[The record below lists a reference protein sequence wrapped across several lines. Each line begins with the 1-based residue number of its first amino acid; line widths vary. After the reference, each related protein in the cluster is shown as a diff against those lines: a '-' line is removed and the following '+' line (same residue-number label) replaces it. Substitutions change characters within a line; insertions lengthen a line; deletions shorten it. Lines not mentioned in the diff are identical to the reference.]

1 MTSMTARS
9 NLSMRPDFPGVPLAR
24 ARQRL
29 DVPRDMDMAQGASV
43 AEQQPSV
50 GEAFDVI
57 LKPAPHPELARELAD
72 RLTEIRIDENLF
84 AIGRA
89 EAPFD
94 TSPPEAVAQ
103 LSRRHAR
110 IFIEHGFVYIAD
122 LGSKNGTAVNG
133 TPVRETPARVRSGDI
148 ISFGNRLSY
157 RTQFAPRTRRLD
169 APRPVGITLTPQRDD
184 IGLHPIELAQF
195 PFLVSK
201 TDDTFARYREQYP
214 HQVNYV
220 SRRHAHVFIKGGSPF
235 VEDLGSTNG
244 TFVNGERLGASAVEL
259 NNGDTLAFG
268 GTHFAYKVQLHGDE
282 GESTLTEMVAQAAA
296 PSSHDHRD
304 ELDSDKTTFVGS
316 AHSFLDIFCVDQAAA
331 REDEVNEE
339 AQPAPAEEKRQEA
352 GQTKRQAKRGKFALF
367 VGELRRALASDDPHA
382 ARRTRIIGA
391 CVLAVLVAGGAA
403 LFYSGSPERQ
413 AKSLMASGE
422 FGEAASV
429 TNDYLKT
436 HPGSA
441 QFASINTEAVLK
453 SNVPRWLAALKKGD
467 FASADAIIA
476 QMRTLAEHN
485 ADVHSLIDELEWVGK
500 LESFV
505 MSRGGAEAP
514 IRMYGDEPRIGAILK
529 HWEADASGHQRD
541 LDRIAGYVPEFR
553 DPYAL
558 ALSHLRKLQSDDS
571 VYLAAIDRLD
581 ASIAKS
587 LAQDDTDA
595 IGATLK
601 EYADKYPRLAGLDRV
616 RADLD
621 AYTVL
626 RRGLAGTSLAPL
638 AGAAG
643 KATFSTPP
651 FQERFK
657 QMSASQLPPPEVLTQ
672 YATVADAWNRG
683 QSAQAIDA
691 LQKLPQGTWSPMV
704 QKELAHKKAVA
715 AQYADLQKARGSK
728 GYEDALLSFYETL
741 DLDADTFYAKA
752 LAPEVA
758 ALKDRAIGRAQT
770 LMAQAQTQWQQ
781 YRTNGGI
788 GGSQRL
794 ESGVSDTFR
803 TQARL
808 LTDAQDAATRGMRI
822 FRQVKADSATAK
834 WSALASE
841 IDTEADLQRRSL
853 QDLRMVLEPGLLN
866 TKLSLI
872 GGGTS
877 SEARRTP

>member
-1 MTSMTARS
+1 
-9 NLSMRPDFPGVPLAR
+9 
-24 ARQRL
+24 
-29 DVPRDMDMAQGASV
+29 MDMAQGFSV
-43 AEQQPSV
+43 AEQQPGV

-57 LKPAPHPELARELAD
+57 LKPAPHAELARELAD
-72 RLTEIRIDENLF
+72 RLTDIRIDENLF

-94 TSPPEAVAQ
+94 ASPPEAVAQ

-110 IFIEHGFVYIAD
+110 IFIEHGLVYIAD

-133 TPVRETPARVRSGDI
+133 TPVRETPARVRNGDI
-148 ISFGNRLSY
+148 VSLGSRLSY
-157 RTQFAPRTRRLD
+157 RVQFAPRARRLNV
-169 APRPVGITLTPQRDD
+169 PRPIGITLTPQRDD
-184 IGLHPIELAQF
+184 LGLQPVELAQF

-201 TDDTFARYREQYP
+201 TDDTFSRYREQYP

-220 SRRHAHVFIKGGSPF
+220 SRRHAHVFIKGGAPF

-259 NNGDTLAFG
+259 KNGDSVAFG
-268 GTHFAYKVQLHGDE
+268 GTHFAYKVHLHGDE
-282 GESTLTEMVAQAAA
+282 GESTLTEMVAQVKAQAA
-296 PSSHDHRD
+296 RD
-304 ELDSDKTTFVGS
+304 EELDSDKTTFVGS

-339 AQPAPAEEKRQEA
+339 AQPLPAEEKRQDA
-352 GQTKRQAKRGKFALF
+352 RAAKRGKFALF
-367 VGELRRALASDDPHA
+367 VSELRRALASDDPHA
-382 ARRTRIIGA
+382 ARRTRLIAA

-403 LFYSGSPERQ
+403 LFYSGSSERQ
-413 AKSLMASGE
+413 AKSLMSNGE
-422 FGEAASV
+422 FAEAASV

-436 HPGSA
+436 HPKDT
-441 QFASINTEAVLK
+441 QFASMNTEAVLK

-476 QMRTLAEHN
+476 QMRALGEHN
-485 ADVHSLIDELEWVGK
+485 AEVHSLVDELEWIGK

-505 MSRGGAEAP
+505 MGRGGADAP
-514 IRMYGDEPRIGAILK
+514 IRMYGDEPRIDAILK
-529 HWEADASGHQRD
+529 HWEADAAGHQRD

-571 VYLAAIDRLD
+571 VYLAAIDRLN
-581 ASIAKS
+581 ASIVKS
-587 LAQDDTDA
+587 LGQDDLDS
-595 IGATLK
+595 INATLK

-621 AYTVL
+621 AYTGL
-626 RRGLAGTSLAPL
+626 RRSLTSGSLAPL
-638 AGAAG
+638 AGSVS
-643 KATFSTPP
+643 KAKFSTPP
-651 FQERFK
+651 FQEKFR
-657 QMSASQLPPPEVLTQ
+657 QMGASQLPPPAVLAQ
-672 YATVADAWNRG
+672 YASVADAWNRG
-683 QSAQAIDA
+683 QSAQAIDG
-691 LQKLPQGTWSPMV
+691 LQKLPQGSWSPTV

-715 AQYADLQKARGSK
+715 AQFADLQKARGTK

-752 LAPEVA
+752 VGPEVA
-758 ALKDRAIGRAQT
+758 SLKDKAIGRAQT
-770 LMAQAQTQWQQ
+770 LMTQAQTLWQQ

-794 ESGVSDTFR
+794 ESGVSDVFR

-808 LTDAQDAATRGMRI
+808 LSDAQDAAARGMRI

-834 WSALASE
+834 WAALASE

-877 SEARRTP
+877 SEERRTP

>member
-1 MTSMTARS
+1 MTSISARS
-9 NLSMRPDFPGVPLAR
+9 NLSMRPTLPGIP
-24 ARQRL
+24 L
-29 DVPRDMDMAQGASV
+29 DVPRDMDMAQGVSV
-43 AEQQPSV
+43 AIQQPGVS
-50 GEAFDVI
+50 EAFDVI
-57 LKPAPHPELARELAD
+57 LKPAPHPELPGELAE

-84 AIGRA
+84 AIGRT

-94 TSPPEAVAQ
+94 TSPAEAVAQ

-110 IFIEHGFVYIAD
+110 IFIEHGLVYIAD

-133 TPVRETPARVRSGDI
+133 TPVRDTPARVRNGDV
-148 ISFGNRLSY
+148 ISFGSRLSY
-157 RTQFAPRTRRLD
+157 RVQFAPRTRRLD
-169 APRPVGITLTPQRDD
+169 APKPVGLTLTPQRDD
-184 IGLHPIELAQF
+184 LGLHPVELAQF

-201 TDDTFARYREQYP
+201 SDETFSRYREQYP

-220 SRRHAHVFIKGGSPF
+220 SRRHAHVFIKGGAPF

-259 NNGDTLAFG
+259 KNGDTVAFG
-268 GTHFAYKVQLHGDE
+268 GTHFAYKVQMHGDE
-282 GESTLTEMVAQAAA
+282 GESTLTEMVAQAVA
-296 PSSHDHRD
+296 PTHDDD
-304 ELDSDKTTFVGS
+304 EFDSDKTTFVGS

-339 AQPAPAEEKRQEA
+339 AQPVPAEEKRPDTRA
-352 GQTKRQAKRGKFALF
+352 AKRSKSALF
-367 VGELRRALASDDPHA
+367 VGEVRRALASDDPHA
-382 ARRTRIIGA
+382 ARRTRIVLA

-403 LFYSGSPERQ
+403 LFYMGTPERE
-413 AKSLMASGE
+413 AKSLMSSGE
-422 FGEAASV
+422 FGEAATV

-436 HPGSA
+436 HPKDT
-441 QFASINTEAVLK
+441 QFVSMNTEAVLK

-467 FASADAIIA
+467 FAGADAIIA

-485 ADVHSLIDELEWVGK
+485 PDVHSLIDELEWIGK
-500 LESFV
+500 LETFV
-505 MSRGGAEAP
+505 MGRGGAEAP
-514 IRMYGDEPRIGAILK
+514 IRMYGDESRISAILK
-529 HWEADASGHQRD
+529 HWEADAGGHQRD

-571 VYLAAIDRLD
+571 VYLAAIDRLN
-581 ASIAKS
+581 ASIVKS
-587 LAQDDTDA
+587 LGQDDPDA

-621 AYTVL
+621 AYAGL
-626 RRGLAGTSLAPL
+626 RRGLNGASLAPL
-638 AGAAG
+638 AGSVG
-643 KATFSTPP
+643 KTSFSTPP
-651 FQERFK
+651 FQEKFK
-657 QMSASQLPPPEVLTQ
+657 QMSASQLPPADVLAQ
-672 YATVADAWNRG
+672 YTSVADAWNRG
-683 QSAQAIDA
+683 QSAQAIDG
-691 LQKLPQGTWSPMV
+691 LQKLPQGSWSPTV

-715 AQYADLQKARGSK
+715 AQFADVQKARGAK
-728 GYEDALLSFYETL
+728 NYEDALLSFYETL

-752 LAPEVA
+752 VAPEVA
-758 ALKDRAIGRAQT
+758 ALKDKATSRAQT
-770 LMAQAQTQWQQ
+770 LMTQAQTAWQQ

-794 ESGVSDTFR
+794 ESGVSDVFR

-808 LTDAQDAATRGMRI
+808 LSDAQDAATRGMRI

-834 WSALASE
+834 WTALANE

-877 SEARRTP
+877 SEERRTP

>member
-1 MTSMTARS
+1 MTSITARS
-9 NLSMRPDFPGVPLAR
+9 NLSMRPTLPGIPLAR
-24 ARQRL
+24 RRQRL
-29 DVPRDMDMAQGASV
+29 DVPRDMDMAQGFSV
-43 AEQQPSV
+43 AEQPPSV

-57 LKPAPHPELARELAD
+57 LKPMPHPELAGELAD

-122 LGSKNGTAVNG
+122 LASKNGTAVNG
-133 TPVRETPARVRSGDI
+133 TPVRDTPARVRSGDI
-148 ISFGNRLSY
+148 ISFGSRLSY
-157 RTQFAPRTRRLD
+157 RVQFAPRTRRIN
-169 APRPVGITLTPQRDD
+169 APKPIGITLTPQRDD
-184 IGLHPIELAQF
+184 LGLHPVELAQF

-201 TDDTFARYREQYP
+201 TDETFSRYREQYP

-220 SRRHAHVFIKGGSPF
+220 SRRHAHVFIKGGAPF

-259 NNGDTLAFG
+259 KNGDTVAFG
-268 GTHFAYKVQLHGDE
+268 GTHFAYTVHLHGE
-282 GESTLTEMVAQAAA
+282 ESESTLTEMVAQVEAQA
-296 PSSHDHRD
+296 HDD
-304 ELDSDKTTFVGS
+304 EHDSDKTTFVGS

-339 AQPAPAEEKRQEA
+339 AQPKPADESHRDTRA
-352 GQTKRQAKRGKFALF
+352 AKRGKFALF
-367 VGELRRALASDDPHA
+367 VAELHRALASDDQRA
-382 ARRTRIIGA
+382 ARRTRIIVG
-391 CVLAVLVAGGAA
+391 CVLAALVAGGAA
-403 LFYSGSPERQ
+403 LYFIGSPERQ
-413 AKSLMASGE
+413 AKSLMAHGE

-436 HPGSA
+436 HPKDA
-441 QFASINTEAVLK
+441 QFASMNTEAVLK

-485 ADVHSLIDELEWVGK
+485 ADVHSLIDELQWIGK

-505 MSRGGAEAP
+505 MGRGGAEAP
-514 IRMYGDEPRIGAILK
+514 IRMYADEPRIGAILK
-529 HWEADASGHQRD
+529 HWEADAAGHQRD

-571 VYLAAIDRLD
+571 VYLAAIERLN
-581 ASIAKS
+581 ASIVKS
-587 LAQDDTDA
+587 LGQDDPDA

-621 AYTVL
+621 SYAGL
-626 RRGLAGTSLAPL
+626 RRSLSAGSLAPL
-638 AGAAG
+638 AGSVS
-643 KATFSTPP
+643 KANFSTPP
-651 FQERFK
+651 FQEKFG
-657 QMSASQLPPPEVLTQ
+657 QMRANQLPPADVLAQ
-672 YATVADAWNRG
+672 YATVAEAWSRG

-691 LQKLPQGTWSPMV
+691 LQKLPQGSWSPTV

-715 AQYADLQKARGSK
+715 AQFADLQKARGTK
-728 GYEDALLSFYETL
+728 GYEEALLSFYETL
-741 DLDADTFYAKA
+741 DLDSDTFYAKA
-752 LAPEVA
+752 VAPDVA
-758 ALKDRAIGRAQT
+758 SLKDKATARAQT
-770 LMAQAQTQWQQ
+770 LMTQAQTLWQQ

-808 LTDAQDAATRGMRI
+808 LSDAQDAATRGMRI

-834 WSALASE
+834 WTALANE

-877 SEARRTP
+877 SEERHTP

>member
-1 MTSMTARS
+1 
-9 NLSMRPDFPGVPLAR
+9 
-24 ARQRL
+24 
-29 DVPRDMDMAQGASV
+29 MDMAQGFSV
-43 AEQQPSV
+43 ADPQPSV
-50 GEAFDVI
+50 GEAFDVV
-57 LKPAPHPELARELAD
+57 LKPAPHGELARELAE

-122 LGSKNGTAVNG
+122 LASKNGTAVNG
-133 TPVRETPARVRSGDI
+133 TPVRETPARVRSGDV
-148 ISFGNRLSY
+148 ISFGSKLSY
-157 RTQFAPRTRRLD
+157 RVQFAPRARRLN
-169 APRPVGITLTPQRDD
+169 APKPIGLTLTPQRDD
-184 IGLHPIELAQF
+184 LGLQPIELAQF

-201 TDDTFARYREQYP
+201 SDDTFSRYRDEYP

-220 SRRHAHVFIKGGSPF
+220 SRRHAHVFIKSGAPF

-259 NNGDTLAFG
+259 KNGDTVAFG
-268 GTHFAYKVQLHGDE
+268 GTHFAYVVHLHGDE
-282 GESTLTEMVAQAAA
+282 SESTLTEIVAQVAA
-296 PSSHDHRD
+296 PSHDD
-304 ELDSDKTTFVGS
+304 ESDSDKTTFVGS

-339 AQPAPAEEKRQEA
+339 AQPTPAEEKRPDA
-352 GQTKRQAKRGKFALF
+352 RAAKRSKFGLF
-367 VGELRRALASDDPHA
+367 VSELRRVLANDDARA
-382 ARRTRIIGA
+382 ARRTRIIVA
-391 CVLAVLVAGGAA
+391 CVLTALVAVGAA
-403 LFYSGSPERQ
+403 LFYSGSNERE
-413 AKSLMASGE
+413 AKSLMEHGE
-422 FGEAASV
+422 YAEAAAV

-436 HPGSA
+436 HPKDAPFTSM
-441 QFASINTEAVLK
+441 NTEAVLK

-467 FASADAIIA
+467 FANADAIIA
-476 QMRTLAEHN
+476 QMRSLSEHN
-485 ADVHSLIDELEWVGK
+485 ADVHSLIDELEWIGK

-529 HWEADASGHQRD
+529 HWEADAAGHQRD

-571 VYLAAIDRLD
+571 VYLAAIERLD
-581 ASIAKS
+581 ASIAKN
-587 LAQDDTDA
+587 LGQDDPDA
-595 IGATLK
+595 IGAALK

-621 AYTVL
+621 AYAGL
-626 RRGLAGTSLAPL
+626 RRSINGASLAPL
-638 AGAAG
+638 AGSVSEAH
-643 KATFSTPP
+643 FSTPP
-651 FQERFK
+651 FQEKFR
-657 QMSASQLPPPEVLTQ
+657 QMTASQLPPPDVLAQ
-672 YATVADAWNRG
+672 YTSVADAWNRG

-691 LQKLPQGTWSPMV
+691 LQKLPQGSWTQTV

-715 AQYADLQKARGSK
+715 AQFAELQKARGSK

-741 DLDADTFYAKA
+741 DLESDAFYAKA
-752 LAPEVA
+752 VAPEFT
-758 ALKDRAIGRAQT
+758 ALKDRATARAQA
-770 LMAQAQTQWQQ
+770 LMTQAQTSWQQ

-794 ESGVSDTFR
+794 ESGVSDVFR

-808 LTDAQDAATRGMRI
+808 LSDAEDAATRGMRI

-834 WSALASE
+834 WTALANE
-841 IDTEADLQRRSL
+841 ISTEADLQRRSL

-877 SEARRTP
+877 SEERRTP

>member
-1 MTSMTARS
+1 
-9 NLSMRPDFPGVPLAR
+9 
-24 ARQRL
+24 
-29 DVPRDMDMAQGASV
+29 MDMAQGFSV
-43 AEQQPSV
+43 AEPQPSV
-50 GEAFDVI
+50 GEAFDIV
-57 LKPAPHPELARELAD
+57 LKPAPHAGLDRALAD
-72 RLTEIRIDENLF
+72 RLTDIRIDENLF

-122 LGSKNGTAVNG
+122 LASKNGTAVNG
-133 TPVRETPARVRSGDI
+133 TPVREAPARVRSGDV
-148 ISFGNRLSY
+148 ISFGSKLSY
-157 RTQFAPRTRRLD
+157 RVQFAPRARRLS
-169 APRPVGITLTPQRDD
+169 APKPVGITLTPQRDD
-184 IGLHPIELAQF
+184 LGLHPIELAQF

-201 TDDTFARYREQYP
+201 TDETFARYREQYP

-220 SRRHAHVFIKGGSPF
+220 SRRHAHVFIKSGAPF

-259 NNGDTLAFG
+259 QNGDTVAFG
-268 GTHFAYKVQLHGDE
+268 GTHFAYKVHLHGDE
-282 GESTLTEMVAQAAA
+282 AESTLTEMAAQDAQ
-296 PSSHDHRD
+296 SFDGD
-304 ELDSDKTTFVGS
+304 LDSDKTTFVGS

-331 REDEVNEE
+331 RDDEVNEE
-339 AQPAPAEEKRQEA
+339 AQPQPADDTRPDA
-352 GQTKRQAKRGKFALF
+352 RAAKRGKFALF
-367 VGELRRALASDDPHA
+367 VSELRRALASDDAHA
-382 ARRTRIIGA
+382 VRRTRIVFV
-391 CVLAVLVAGGAA
+391 CVLAVLVAVGAA
-403 LFYSGSPERQ
+403 LFYTGSSERE
-413 AKSLMASGE
+413 AKSLMARGAFS
-422 FGEAASV
+422 EAAAV

-436 HPGSA
+436 HPKDA
-441 QFASINTEAVLK
+441 QFAAMNTEAVLK
-453 SNVPRWLAALKKGD
+453 SNVPRWLAASKKGD
-467 FASADAIIA
+467 AASADAIIA
-476 QMRTLAEHN
+476 QMRALGEHN
-485 ADVHSLIDELEWVGK
+485 ADVHSLIDELEWIGK

-505 MSRGGAEAP
+505 TARGGADAP
-514 IRMYGDEPRIGAILK
+514 IRIYGDEARIGAILK
-529 HWEADASGHQRD
+529 HWEADAAGHQRD

-581 ASIAKS
+581 ASIVKS
-587 LAQDDTDA
+587 LAQDDPDA

-621 AYTVL
+621 AYASL
-626 RRGLAGTSLAPL
+626 RRSLNGASLAPL
-638 AGAAG
+638 ANGMS
-643 KATFSTPP
+643 KANFSTPP
-651 FQERFK
+651 FQEKLR
-657 QMSASQLPPPEVLTQ
+657 QMGASQLPPPNVLAQ
-672 YATVADAWNRG
+672 YTAVADAWNRG

-691 LQKLPQGTWSPMV
+691 LQKLPQGAWSPTV

-715 AQYADLQKARGSK
+715 AQFADLQKARGSK
-728 GYEDALLSFYETL
+728 SYEDALLSFYETL
-741 DLDADTFYAKA
+741 DLDGDTYYAKA
-752 LAPEVA
+752 VAPEVA
-758 ALKDRAIGRAQT
+758 SLKDKATARAQS
-770 LMAQAQTQWQQ
+770 LMTQAQTSWQQ

-794 ESGVSDTFR
+794 ESGVSDVFR

-808 LTDAQDAATRGMRI
+808 LSDAHDAATRGMRI

-834 WSALASE
+834 WSALVNE

-877 SEARRTP
+877 SEERRTP

>member
-1 MTSMTARS
+1 
-9 NLSMRPDFPGVPLAR
+9 
-24 ARQRL
+24 
-29 DVPRDMDMAQGASV
+29 MAQGFSV
-43 AEQQPSV
+43 AEPQPSV
-50 GEAFDVI
+50 GEAFDVV
-57 LKPAPHPELARELAD
+57 LKPEPHAGLARELAD

-122 LGSKNGTAVNG
+122 LASKNGTAVNG
-133 TPVRETPARVRSGDI
+133 TPVRETPARVRTGDV
-148 ISFGNRLSY
+148 ISFGSRLSY
-157 RTQFAPRTRRLD
+157 RVQLAPRPRRLD
-169 APRPVGITLTPQRDD
+169 VPKQVGITLTPQRDD
-184 IGLHPIELAQF
+184 LGLHPIELAQF

-201 TDDTFARYREQYP
+201 SDETFSRYREHYP

-220 SRRHAHVFIKGGSPF
+220 SRRHAHVFIKGGAPF

-259 NNGDTLAFG
+259 KNGDIVAFG
-268 GTHFAYKVQLHGDE
+268 GTHFAYAVHLHGDE
-282 GESTLTEMVAQAAA
+282 SESTLTEMVAQAAA
-296 PSSHDHRD
+296 PAHDD
-304 ELDSDKTTFVGS
+304 ELDGDKTTFVGS

-339 AQPAPAEEKRQEA
+339 AQPKPVEEKRPVA
-352 GQTKRQAKRGKFALF
+352 RTTKRSKFALF
-367 VGELRRALASDDPHA
+367 VSELRRVLASDDRRA
-382 ARRTRIIGA
+382 ARRTRIIVA
-391 CVLAVLVAGGAA
+391 CVLAALVAGGAA
-403 LFYSGSPERQ
+403 LFYSGLRERE
-413 AKSLMASGE
+413 AKSLMAQGE
-422 FGEAASV
+422 YAQAASV
-429 TNDYLKT
+429 TNEYLKS
-436 HPGSA
+436 HPKDA
-441 QFASINTEAVLK
+441 QFTPMNTEAVLR
-453 SNVPRWLAALKKGD
+453 SNVPRWLVALKKGD
-467 FASADAIIA
+467 FANADAIIA
-476 QMRTLAEHN
+476 QMRALGEHN
-485 ADVHSLIDELEWVGK
+485 ADVHSLVDELEWIGK

-505 MSRGGAEAP
+505 MTRGGAEAP

-529 HWEADASGHQRD
+529 HWEADAAGHQRD

-581 ASIAKS
+581 ASIVKS
-587 LAQDDTDA
+587 LGQDDPDA
-595 IGATLK
+595 IGAALK

-621 AYTVL
+621 VYAGL
-626 RRGLAGTSLAPL
+626 RRSLNGASLAPL
-638 AGAAG
+638 AGSLSHA
-643 KATFSTPP
+643 KFSTPP
-651 FQERFK
+651 FQEKFR
-657 QMSASQLPPPEVLTQ
+657 QMSASQLPPPDVLAQ
-672 YATVADAWNRG
+672 YATLADAWNRG
-683 QSAQAIDA
+683 QSAQALDG
-691 LQKLPQGTWSPMV
+691 LQKLPQGSWSPTV

-715 AQYADLQKARGSK
+715 AQFADLQKARGSK

-752 LAPEVA
+752 VAPEFT
-758 ALKDRAIGRAQT
+758 ALKDRATARAQT
-770 LMAQAQTQWQQ
+770 LMTQAQTSWQQ

-794 ESGVSDTFR
+794 ESGVSDVFR

-808 LTDAQDAATRGMRI
+808 LSDAQDSATRGIRI
-822 FRQVKADSATAK
+822 FRQVKAESATAK
-834 WSALASE
+834 WAALANE

-872 GGGTS
+872 SGGTS
-877 SEARRTP
+877 SEERRTP

>member
-9 NLSMRPDFPGVPLAR
+9 NLSMRPSLPGDPLAR

-29 DVPRDMDMAQGASV
+29 DVPRDMDMAQGSSV

-72 RLTEIRIDENLF
+72 KLTEIRIDENLF

-133 TPVRETPARVRSGDI
+133 TPVRETPARIRSGDI
-148 ISFGNRLSY
+148 ISFGSRLSY
-157 RTQFAPRTRRLD
+157 RAQFAPRTRRLD
-169 APRPVGITLTPQRDD
+169 APKPVGITLAPQRDD

-220 SRRHAHVFIKGGSPF
+220 SRRHAHVFIKGGAPF

-259 NNGDTLAFG
+259 KNGDTLAFG

-296 PSSHDHRD
+296 AQSHHDD
-304 ELDSDKTTFVGS
+304 GDSDKTTFVGS

-339 AQPAPAEEKRQEA
+339 AQPAPAEEKRQD
-352 GQTKRQAKRGKFALF
+352 TRQAKRSKFSLF

-382 ARRTRIIGA
+382 ARRTRIIVA

-413 AKSLMASGE
+413 AKSLMANGE
-422 FGEAASV
+422 YGEAATV

-436 HPGSA
+436 HPKDA
-441 QFASINTEAVLK
+441 QFAAMNTEAVLK

-467 FASADAIIA
+467 FANADAIIA
-476 QMRTLAEHN
+476 QMRTLAANN
-485 ADVHSLIDELEWVGK
+485 ADVHSLVDELEWIGK

-505 MSRGGAEAP
+505 MSRGGADAP
-514 IRMYGDEPRIGAILK
+514 IRMYGDEGRISAILK

-581 ASIAKS
+581 ASIVKS
-587 LAQDDTDA
+587 LGQDDTDA
-595 IGATLK
+595 INATLK

-616 RADLD
+616 RADLA
-621 AYTVL
+621 AYTAL
-626 RRGLAGTSLAPL
+626 RRGLIGASLAPV
-638 AGAAG
+638 AAAAA
-643 KATFSTPP
+643 KAKFSTPP
-651 FQERFK
+651 FQEKFR
-657 QMSASQLPPPEVLTQ
+657 QMSAGQLPPPDVLAQ
-672 YATVADAWNRG
+672 YTTVSDAWNRG

-704 QKELAHKKAVA
+704 QKELAHKKSVA
-715 AQYADLQKARGSK
+715 AQFADLQKARGSK
-728 GYEDALLSFYETL
+728 GYEDSLLSFYETL
-741 DLDADTFYAKA
+741 DLDADSFYAKA
-752 LAPEVA
+752 VAPEVA
-758 ALKDRAIGRAQT
+758 SLKDKAIGRAQT
-770 LMAQAQTQWQQ
+770 LMAQAQTSWQQ

-872 GGGTS
+872 GGGAN

>member
-1 MTSMTARS
+1 MTSITARS
-9 NLSMRPDFPGVPLAR
+9 NLSMCPTLPGIPLAR
-24 ARQRL
+24 RRQRL
-29 DVPRDMDMAQGASV
+29 DVPRDMDMAQGFSV
-43 AEQQPSV
+43 AEQPQSV

-57 LKPAPHPELARELAD
+57 LKPAPHAELGRDLAD

-122 LGSKNGTAVNG
+122 LASKNGTAVNG
-133 TPVRETPARVRSGDI
+133 TPVRETPARIRSGDV
-148 ISFGNRLSY
+148 ISFGSKLSY
-157 RTQFAPRTRRLD
+157 RVQFAPRTQRLS
-169 APRPVGITLTPQRDD
+169 APKPIGVTLTPQRDD
-184 IGLHPIELAQF
+184 LGLHPIELAQF

-201 TDDTFARYREQYP
+201 TDDTFSRYREHFP

-220 SRRHAHVFIKGGSPF
+220 SRRHAHVFIKGGAPF

-259 NNGDTLAFG
+259 KNGDTIAFG
-268 GTHFAYKVQLHGDE
+268 GTHFVYKVHLHGDE
-282 GESTLTEMVAQAAA
+282 SESTLTEMVAQVAK
-296 PSSHDHRD
+296 PSHDD
-304 ELDSDKTTFVGS
+304 EFDSDKTTFVGS

-339 AQPAPAEEKRQEA
+339 AQPLPAEEKRQDA
-352 GQTKRQAKRGKFALF
+352 RAAKRSKFALF
-367 VGELRRALASDDPHA
+367 VSELRRVLANDDPRA
-382 ARRTRIIGA
+382 GRRTRIIAA
-391 CVLAVLVAGGAA
+391 CALAVLVAGGAA
-403 LFYSGSPERQ
+403 LFYIGSPERH

-422 FGEAASV
+422 FGEAATV
-429 TNDYLKT
+429 TNDYLTT
-436 HPGSA
+436 HPKDA
-441 QFASINTEAVLK
+441 QFAAMNTEAVLK
-453 SNVPRWLAALKKGD
+453 SNVPRWLVALKKGD

-476 QMRTLAEHN
+476 QMRALGEHN
-485 ADVHSLIDELEWVGK
+485 ADVHSLVDELEWIGK
-500 LESFV
+500 LEGFA
-505 MSRGGAEAP
+505 MSRGGADAP
-514 IRMYGDEPRIGAILK
+514 IRMYGDEPRISAILK
-529 HWEADASGHQRD
+529 HWEADAAGHQRD

-581 ASIAKS
+581 ASIVKS
-587 LAQDDTDA
+587 LGQDDPDA
-595 IGATLK
+595 INATLK

-621 AYTVL
+621 AYAAL
-626 RRGLAGTSLAPL
+626 RRSLNGPSLAPL
-638 AGAAG
+638 AVSVS
-643 KATFSTPP
+643 KANFSTPP
-651 FQERFK
+651 FQEKFR
-657 QMSASQLPPPEVLTQ
+657 QMRASQLPPPDVLAQ
-672 YATVADAWNRG
+672 YATVADAWNHG

-691 LQKLPQGTWSPMV
+691 LQKLTQGAWSPTV

-715 AQYADLQKARGSK
+715 AQFADLQKARGSK

-741 DLDADTFYAKA
+741 DLDGDTFYAKA
-752 LAPEVA
+752 VAPDVA
-758 ALKDRAIGRAQT
+758 ALKDKATARAQT
-770 LMAQAQTQWQQ
+770 LMAQAQTSWQQ

-794 ESGVSDTFR
+794 ESGVSDVFR

-808 LTDAQDAATRGMRI
+808 LSDAQDAATRGMRI

-834 WSALASE
+834 WTALASE

-877 SEARRTP
+877 SEERRTP

>member
-1 MTSMTARS
+1 MTSMTART
-9 NLSMRPDFPGVPLAR
+9 NLSMRPTMPGIPLAR
-24 ARQRL
+24 RRQRL
-29 DVPRDMDMAQGASV
+29 DVPRDMDMAQGFSI
-43 AEQQPSV
+43 AEPQPGV

-57 LKPAPHPELARELAD
+57 LKPMPGPELAGEMAD

-122 LGSKNGTAVNG
+122 LASKNGTAVNG
-133 TPVRETPARVRSGDI
+133 TPVRDTPARVRNGDI
-148 ISFGNRLSY
+148 VSFGSRLSY
-157 RTQFAPRTRRLD
+157 RVQFAPRTRRVNM
-169 APRPVGITLTPQRDD
+169 PKPIGITLTPQRNDL
-184 IGLHPIELAQF
+184 GLHPVELAQF

-201 TDDTFARYREQYP
+201 TDETFSRYREQYP

-220 SRRHAHVFIKGGSPF
+220 SRRHAHVFIKGGAPF

-259 NNGDTLAFG
+259 KNGDTVAFG
-268 GTHFAYKVQLHGDE
+268 GTHFAYTVHLHGEE
-282 GESTLTEMVAQAAA
+282 GESTLTEMVAQAAQT
-296 PSSHDHRD
+296 HDD
-304 ELDSDKTTFVGS
+304 ELESDKTTFVGS

-339 AQPAPAEEKRQEA
+339 AQPKPAIESRHDTRAAKKRS
-352 GQTKRQAKRGKFALF
+352 KFALF
-367 VGELRRALASDDPHA
+367 VAELHRALASDDRRA
-382 ARRTRIIGA
+382 ARRTRIIIV
-391 CVLAVLVAGGAA
+391 CVLAMLVAGGTA
-403 LFYSGSPERQ
+403 LFYSGSPERH
-413 AKSLMASGE
+413 AKSLMSHGE
-422 FGEAASV
+422 FGEAATV
-429 TNDYLKT
+429 TNDYLNT
-436 HPGSA
+436 HPQDA
-441 QFASINTEAVLK
+441 QFTSMNTEAVLK

-476 QMRTLAEHN
+476 QMRTLAAHN
-485 ADVHSLIDELEWVGK
+485 ADVHSLVDELEWIGK

-514 IRMYGDEPRIGAILK
+514 IRMYADEPRIGAILK
-529 HWEADASGHQRD
+529 HWEADAAGHQRD

-581 ASIAKS
+581 ASIVKS
-587 LAQDDTDA
+587 LGQDDPDA
-595 IGATLK
+595 INASLK

-621 AYTVL
+621 AYTGL
-626 RRGLAGTSLAPL
+626 RRGLDAASLAPL
-638 AGAAG
+638 AGSVS
-643 KATFSTPP
+643 KTNFSTPP
-651 FQERFK
+651 FKEKFR
-657 QMSASQLPPPEVLTQ
+657 QMSASQLPPPDMLTQ
-672 YATVADAWNRG
+672 YASVADAWNRG
-683 QSAQAIDA
+683 QSAQAIDG
-691 LQKLPQGTWSPMV
+691 LQKLPQGSWSPTV

-715 AQYADLQKARGSK
+715 AQFADLQKARGTK

-741 DLDADTFYAKA
+741 DLDADPFYAKA
-752 LAPEVA
+752 VAPDVA
-758 ALKDRAIGRAQT
+758 SLKDKATARAQALMTQAQT
-770 LMAQAQTQWQQ
+770 LWQQ

-808 LTDAQDAATRGMRI
+808 LSDAEDAATRGMRI

-834 WSALASE
+834 WTALANE

-872 GGGTS
+872 GGGTR
-877 SEARRTP
+877 SEERHTP

>member
-1 MTSMTARS
+1 
-9 NLSMRPDFPGVPLAR
+9 
-24 ARQRL
+24 
-29 DVPRDMDMAQGASV
+29 MAQGLSV
-43 AEQQPSV
+43 AEQQPGV

-57 LKPAPHPELARELAD
+57 LKPVPHRELAAEVAD

-122 LGSKNGTAVNG
+122 LASKNGTAVNG
-133 TPVRETPARVRSGDI
+133 TPVRDTPARLRNDDV
-148 ISFGNRLSY
+148 ISFGSRLSY
-157 RTQFAPRTRRLD
+157 RVQFAPRTRRLN
-169 APRPVGITLTPQRDD
+169 APRAVGVTLLPQRDD
-184 IGLHPIELAQF
+184 LGLQPIELAQF
-195 PFLVSK
+195 PFLISK
-201 TDDTFARYREQYP
+201 TDDTFARYRERYP

-220 SRRHAHVFIKGGSPF
+220 SRRHAHVFVKGGAPF

-259 NNGDTLAFG
+259 KNGDTVAFG
-268 GTHFAYKVQLHGDE
+268 GSHFGYSVHVHGDE
-282 GESTLTEMVAQAAA
+282 GESTLTEMAQAQAQSMQTEE
-296 PSSHDHRD
+296 PDG
-304 ELDSDKTTFVGS
+304 DKTTFVGS

-339 AQPAPAEEKRQEA
+339 AQQKPAEESRAVARTAQ
-352 GQTKRQAKRGKFALF
+352 RGKFALF
-367 VGELRRALASDDPHA
+367 VGELRKVLASDDRRA
-382 ARRTRIIGA
+382 ARRTRIIVAG
-391 CVLAVLVAGGAA
+391 VLAAMVAIGAT
-403 LFYSGSPERQ
+403 LFFAGSPERQ
-413 AKSLMASGE
+413 ARSLMAHGE
-422 FGEAASV
+422 FAEAASV
-429 TNDYLKT
+429 TNAYLQS
-436 HPGSA
+436 HPQDA
-441 QFASINTEAVLK
+441 HFASMNTEAVLK
-453 SNVPRWLAALKKGD
+453 SDVPRWLAAMKKGD
-467 FASADAIIA
+467 FAGADEIIA
-476 QMRTLAEHN
+476 QMRALSEHN
-485 ADVHSLIDELEWVGK
+485 PDVHSLLDELQWIGK

-505 MSRGGAEAP
+505 MSRGGADAP
-514 IRMYGDEPRIGAILK
+514 IHIYGDEPRIGAILK

-581 ASIAKS
+581 ASIVKS
-587 LAQDDTDA
+587 LGQDDLDA
-595 IGATLK
+595 INATLK
-601 EYADKYPRLAGLDRV
+601 DYADKYPRLAGLDRV

-621 AYTVL
+621 AYSGL
-626 RRGLAGTSLAPL
+626 RRNLGGASLAPL
-638 AGAAG
+638 AGSVT
-643 KATFSTPP
+643 KANFSTPP
-651 FQERFK
+651 FQEKLR
-657 QMSASQLPPPEVLTQ
+657 QMSASQLPPPDVLAQ
-672 YATVADAWNRG
+672 YAVVADAWNHG
-683 QSAQAIDA
+683 KSAQAIDA

-704 QKELAHKKAVA
+704 QKELAHKKAIA
-715 AQYADLQKARGSK
+715 AQFSDLQKARGTK

-741 DLDADTFYAKA
+741 DLDSDTYYAQA
-752 LAPEVA
+752 VAPEVA
-758 ALKDRAIGRAQT
+758 SLKDKAIGRAQG
-770 LMAQAQTQWQQ
+770 LMAQAQTSWQQ

-794 ESGVSDTFR
+794 ESGVSDAFR

-808 LTDAQDAATRGMRI
+808 LSDAEDAATRGMRI

-834 WSALASE
+834 WSTLASE
-841 IDTEADLQRRSL
+841 IGTEADLQRRSL

-877 SEARRTP
+877 SEERRTP